1 MKLRRETMIALRA
14 RHEAL
19 EVARDV
25 AYPPL
30 AVPPP
35 PAPPLPDLGW
45 IEYEPNP
52 PALRGPQYV
61 HYEPAPQPPP
71 STLER
76 VLMSD
81 VVLSL
86 LMIVLGVAV
95 VLLCKYG

>member
-1 MKLRRETMIALRA
+1 MIALRA

-30 AVPPP
+30 EVPPP
-35 PAPPLPDLGW
+35 PAPALPDLT
-45 IEYEPNP
+45 ELDYEPLP
-52 PALRGPQYV
+52 HAGPAYV
-61 HYEPAPQPPP
+61 HYEPVPQPPP

-86 LMIVLGVAV
+86 LMILLGVAV